1 MGALY
6 GATDPQ
12 SAQVKMKELAEK
24 RGAKKP
30 TPPPEAA
37 PIPAALTPTA
47 PGMDPEPEPE
57 PAEGQVI
64 TALFANAV
72 TQVRP
77 SSQACCSRK
86 FRKTFKEI

>member
-1 MGALY
+1 
-6 GATDPQ
+6 
-12 SAQVKMKELAEK
+12 MKELAEK

-37 PIPAALTPTA
+37 PIPTALTPTA